1 MAEEYVVTAA
11 YITPKVRDDAKGG
24 WAHRGFYEGAVI
36 RAENIHPDS
45 LQHHLAGDMLAERDA
60 PAADPE
66 PVAEAPADL
75 PRPKAADP
83 KGVWVA
89 FAVAQRP
96 EGQSEAD
103 AQVEAEGM
111 SKADLVATF
120 GS

>member
-66 PVAEAPADL
+66 PVAEAPGCRHVL
-75 PRPKAADP
+75 GHR
-83 KGVWVA
+83 G
-89 FAVAQRP
+89 
-96 EGQSEAD
+96 EACRIRL
-103 AQVEAEGM
+103 AQVGHGAERLDRAGR
-111 SKADLVATF
+111 
-120 GS
+120 